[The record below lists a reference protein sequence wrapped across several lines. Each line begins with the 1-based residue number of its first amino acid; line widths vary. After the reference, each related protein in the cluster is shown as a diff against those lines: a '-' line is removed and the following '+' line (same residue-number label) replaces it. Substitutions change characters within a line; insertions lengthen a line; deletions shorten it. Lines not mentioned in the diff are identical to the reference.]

1 MIILRLLAWE
11 GWKMKVLEKA
21 NRRRSILGLGERL
34 EMMSSLYK
42 LWNDCSW
49 VLILDCYF
57 IAI

>member
-11 GWKMKVLEKA
+11 GWKKKGLEKA

-34 EMMSSLYK
+34 EVMSSVYK

-49 VLILDCYF
+49 VAISDCYF